1 MTILSNL
8 SQRNWRKLRRIT
20 TAITATAALAAGAVT
35 VAGAPPQ
42 ACVDCRVCVDGVCR
56 PKADTYGYYQTQWR
70 TWPKPMVVSATS
82 APREEIKL
90 PTHVAPPPTQEDL
103 DNPPRP
109 PMRDEDMGDVPPV
122 KPATGNETP
131 DDRPRPAGGEPL
143 PPPTTDK
150 PDPFRDDPIQRSAPG
165 EETSILI
172 PPLDEPALTYGL
184 VDEAPAVPEAV
195 RSSYV
200 EEPQADRVI
209 SASDEA
215 ALRLIGDVSP
225 EREREPV
232 KNAAHAATAPSA
244 APAAEGN
251 PLRSGWN
258 VRGESPL
265 REPNVVTKFGGSA
278 AANPLRR

>member
-8 SQRNWRKLRRIT
+8 SQRNWPNFRRIT
-20 TAITATAALAAGAVT
+20 AAMTATAALAAGAVT

-42 ACVDCRVCVDGVCR
+42 ACNNCRVCVDGVCR

-70 TWPKPMVVSATS
+70 TWPKPIVVSPTS
-82 APREEIKL
+82 TPREEIRL
-90 PTHVAPPPTQEDL
+90 PTHVTPPPTQEDL

-109 PMRDEDMGDVPPV
+109 PMRDEDMGDAPPV
-122 KPATGNETP
+122 KPAAGNETP
-131 DDRPRPAGGEPL
+131 GDRPRPAGGEPL
-143 PPPTTDK
+143 PPPMTDK
-150 PDPFRDDPIQRSAPG
+150 PDPFRDDPIERNAPG

-172 PPLDEPALTYGL
+172 PPLDGPVQTYGL
-184 VDEAPAVPEAV
+184 VDDAPAVPQAV

-200 EEPQADRVI
+200 EEPQADGGVI

-225 EREREPV
+225 ESESAPV
-232 KNAAHAATAPSA
+232 KTTAHAAA

-265 REPNVVTKFGGSA
+265 REPNVVTRFGGSA